1 MLALSTDRSQAVV
14 VPSVG
19 GRIGALRALD
29 TRGTA
34 TDLLVTG
41 APGDDPLL
49 WGCYPMAPFAGRLR
63 DATLRFAG
71 RRHHLT
77 ANAAPHALHG
87 TVFDRPWNVL
97 DSGRSHAELQIDLA
111 WPLGGRAH
119 QHLQLLDDALVCTL
133 TVVADDRPM
142 PVTIGWHPW
151 FVKPRADHLR
161 FAAMYRRG
169 ADGLPTGE
177 LVPPGPRPWDDCFV
191 RPHGA
196 LELVYERLVVT
207 VASDADHWVV
217 YDEPAHATCVEPQ
230 SGPPDAAHLGLATVL
245 EPGEMLQRVM
255 TIAWREHS

>member
-1 MLALSTDRSQAVV
+1 MLELSTDRSQAVV

-19 GRIGALRALD
+19 GRLGALRVLD
-29 TRGTA
+29 AAGA
-34 TDLLVTG
+34 EHDLLVTG
-41 APGDDPLL
+41 EPGDDPLL

-71 RRHHLT
+71 RRHRFT

-87 TVFDRPWNVL
+87 TVFATPWELL
-97 DSGRSHAELQIDLA
+97 DSGRTHAELAVDLG

-133 TVVADDRPM
+133 TVVAADQAM

-151 FVKPRADHLR
+151 FVRPRADHLR
-161 FAAMYRRG
+161 FTAMYRRG
-169 ADGLPTGE
+169 DDGLPTGE
-177 LVPPGPRPWDDCFV
+177 LVAPGPRPWDDCFTGL
-191 RPHGA
+191 RGA
-196 LELVYERLVVT
+196 LELIYDSVVVT

-217 YDEPAHATCVEPQ
+217 YDEPAHAICVEPQ

-245 EPGEMLQRVM
+245 EPGEWLQRVL
-255 TIAWREHS
+255 TISWRDRI